1 MFAGVEEAMA
11 SIGFDEKEMFWMWA
25 LVTSVLKLGNIS
37 FGAAEEAAVANP
49 GVASEVAE
57 LLRFRGQALIDALTT
72 RRIKAGSDWISS
84 PNTREVATNMRDGF
98 AKAIYS
104 RVFQWLVVRINM
116 NLFREGEGVNQAKF
130 FIGILDIFGF
140 EIFEVNSLEQLCIN
154 FTNEK
159 LQARAT
165 AGFAF
170 CASAVEARAF
180 HHALAASPLATGE
193 AIAPVAAARAQPAR
207 GQPRSQATFNTV
219 VFQAAMEEN
228 AEEGVEVEVA
238 DMSEIDNSEC
248 IELMEAKPH
257 GILSVLNEE
266 CVVPKGSDKS
276 FLDKVFQQQMTN
288 KRLKRPLKQKD
299 AFQISHFA
307 GLVTYTSA
315 GILDKNKDPVS
326 EDLMV
331 LLKGS
336 DEPTVR
342 TLSRRQTRRAA
353 EAASPRSPSAPPQ
366 PAGRDPRYHPQVR
379 QLFSSNPDDQTL
391 TRKKA
396 AKFQGVVA
404 NFQQQLADLLA
415 VRAEL
420 EHGTP
425 GGAALRLRRRRLRA
439 RALPPRRQ
447 AARARA
453 RPRAACAPRALRC
466 HHLIG
471 RAGLGA
477 LQVIDSSE
485 THFVRCIKPNLNKKP
500 VEWNDDVVTKQ
511 LRCSGVM
518 EAVRVIAA
526 GFPDRV
532 PHFEIV
538 GRFAMLVPGTD
549 RPSIEREGEKQAA
562 TRTLRALGLRE
573 GEFVAGT
580 TKMFLKAG
588 VLADLRVMREKKITG
603 NATYMQAHV
612 RGMVARKLFRVL
624 WEEEMERRRR
634 EEEERKR
641 REEEERLRREEEERK
656 KREAEEL
663 AKLAGEERGRILEE
677 ERRRKEEEAARERE
691 EAERRRQE
699 EEVHRLAQEALER
712 EREDE
717 EAARHAEDAKKRFA
731 GLRGGFASD
740 GSLPS
745 AEKEAADAS
754 SGTGFKLD
762 MGKVTGAAQKAA
774 ELEPDMAKWTPRA
787 RPKDAPKQSARY
799 QSDFKGLPEDV
810 LEYAVYLGMDPK
822 EDADLLWI
830 ASEAL
835 TAAEPE
841 GWAEQMDP
849 NGNVYYFNE
858 TTGQSSRQHPL
869 DEYYQNLYLKL
880 KLQRAMEVAGMEV
893 PDTLKG
899 RDMSNLTTE
908 DLMRMRAQLAAKM
921 EGEAS
926 VQQQSSPEEVAA
938 ATTSISQAL
947 TMTTPR
953 STKVMSEKFG
963 ISQPDTDVR
972 ALLINPA
979 KWAEKPSFIETVI
992 DKDTSTPMLPRYHM
1006 YMNLSDSY
1014 RAFAF
1019 SASKRVVAHN
1029 THFAISLDHVE
1040 SANTSDAFCGKLRC
1054 NSKGTEYAI
1063 YDDSNDPYGLKTGK
1077 PRREL
1082 GIISYK
1088 KKMMGPLQLEV
1099 VMPRVRKDGACAQF
1113 RPSQPEESMIQ
1124 LYKAGRVEHM
1134 FILKGTANVAPGGVV
1149 ELFQNARASD
1159 GQQQCVFQ
1167 AHKNP
1172 EGNWAVR
1179 YMHPLSCFQAFNI
1192 AVSIFHNPSTSG
1204 LDALPAA
1211 AEGGNA
1217 RASSEG
1223 GSSTTPAD
1231 VRGAAPAE
1239 APPPLAGKPTS
1250 DLGSA
1255 KAGSII
1261 NTASL
1266 EGLSHAVYSMAVQGQ
1281 KVYSGLYNG
1290 NIQVWHMDAY
1300 VNLPSG
1306 SRPEYHTLTGH
1317 KSSIYSLVVT
1327 ERQLLSASHDK
1338 LIKVW
1343 DLNTMRCR
1351 HTLRGHNSRVR
1362 ALARSASLL
1371 FSGSNDKSIKV
1382 WNLDSMSNTHS
1393 LESHVSWIRALAT
1406 EKDVLTSASKDL
1418 TVKVWDIKTLKCI
1431 FTFQAGSEVYCLA
1444 MTNSMVYGGCQDY
1457 KIRVWN
1463 LNTMQKSYMLIGHEG
1478 VVRCLFVRHNTLY
1491 SGGSDSKVKVWD
1503 LKTNDCT
1510 TLFGHTSFVRA
1521 IAVDEGG
1528 HTLYTGADD
1537 RCVPL
1542 PRAPRCRATPIA
1554 RRPLPAP
1561 GGSKFGRRADLC
1573 RRIERGRAPSSTT
1586 PSRHAPSPPRTDDVR
1601 RPTWHANRCP
1611 LVGARPLRREW
1622 PGARRTPAAVD
1633 NWRRRGEQG

>member
-1 MFAGVEEAMA
+1 
-11 SIGFDEKEMFWMWA
+11 
-25 LVTSVLKLGNIS
+25 
-37 FGAAEEAAVANP
+37 
-49 GVASEVAE
+49 
-57 LLRFRGQALIDALTT
+57 
-72 RRIKAGSDWISS
+72 
-84 PNTREVATNMRDGF
+84 
-98 AKAIYS
+98 
-104 RVFQWLVVRINM
+104 
-116 NLFREGEGVNQAKF
+116 
-130 FIGILDIFGF
+130 
-140 EIFEVNSLEQLCIN
+140 
-154 FTNEK
+154 
-159 LQARAT
+159 
-165 AGFAF
+165 
-170 CASAVEARAF
+170 
-180 HHALAASPLATGE
+180 
-193 AIAPVAAARAQPAR
+193 
-207 GQPRSQATFNTV
+207 
-219 VFQAAMEEN
+219 
-228 AEEGVEVEVA
+228 
-238 DMSEIDNSEC
+238 
-248 IELMEAKPH
+248 
-257 GILSVLNEE
+257 
-266 CVVPKGSDKS
+266 
-276 FLDKVFQQQMTN
+276 
-288 KRLKRPLKQKD
+288 
-299 AFQISHFA
+299 
-307 GLVTYTSA
+307 
-315 GILDKNKDPVS
+315 
-326 EDLMV
+326 
-331 LLKGS
+331 
-336 DEPTVR
+336 
-342 TLSRRQTRRAA
+342 
-353 EAASPRSPSAPPQ
+353 
-366 PAGRDPRYHPQVR
+366 
-379 QLFSSNPDDQTL
+379 
-391 TRKKA
+391 
-396 AKFQGVVA
+396 
-404 NFQQQLADLLA
+404 
-415 VRAEL
+415 
-420 EHGTP
+420 
-425 GGAALRLRRRRLRA
+425 
-439 RALPPRRQ
+439 
-447 AARARA
+447 
-453 RPRAACAPRALRC
+453 
-466 HHLIG
+466 
-471 RAGLGA
+471 
-477 LQVIDSSE
+477 
-485 THFVRCIKPNLNKKP
+485 
-500 VEWNDDVVTKQ
+500 
-511 LRCSGVM
+511 
-518 EAVRVIAA
+518 
-526 GFPDRV
+526 
-532 PHFEIV
+532 
-538 GRFAMLVPGTD
+538 
-549 RPSIEREGEKQAA
+549 
-562 TRTLRALGLRE
+562 
-573 GEFVAGT
+573 
-580 TKMFLKAG
+580 
-588 VLADLRVMREKKITG
+588 
-603 NATYMQAHV
+603 
-612 RGMVARKLFRVL
+612 
-624 WEEEMERRRR
+624 
-634 EEEERKR
+634 
-641 REEEERLRREEEERK
+641 
-656 KREAEEL
+656 
-663 AKLAGEERGRILEE
+663 
-677 ERRRKEEEAARERE
+677 
-691 EAERRRQE
+691 
-699 EEVHRLAQEALER
+699 
-712 EREDE
+712 
-717 EAARHAEDAKKRFA
+717 
-731 GLRGGFASD
+731 
-740 GSLPS
+740 
-745 AEKEAADAS
+745 
-754 SGTGFKLD
+754 